1 MRPDFDCIIYGME
14 KKERLG
20 FMMAAPDRY
29 IILKEFARENRKN
42 MTLSETL
49 LWEQLRRLPS
59 TFHFRRQHIIG
70 DYIVDFVCLEQS
82 LVIEVDGGY
91 HSEPRQIEDDIFR
104 TEKLNKYGF
113 TVLRFKNE
121 QITDNIDEV
130 MRVIKEILYN
140 E

>member
-29 IILKEFARENRKN
+29 TILKEFARENRKN

-82 LVIEVDGGY
+82 LIIEVDGGY
-91 HSEPRQIEDDIFR
+91 HSEPR
-104 TEKLNKYGF
+104 
-113 TVLRFKNE
+113 
-121 QITDNIDEV
+121 
-130 MRVIKEILYN
+130 
-140 E
+140 

>member
-29 IILKEFARENRKN
+29 TILKEFARENRKN

-59 TFHFRRQHIIG
+59 TFHFILA
-70 DYIVDFVCLEQS
+70 DSDSKLCCFD
-82 LVIEVDGGY
+82 LVLDI
-91 HSEPRQIEDDIFR
+91 SPRI
-104 TEKLNKYGF
+104 
-113 TVLRFKNE
+113 
-121 QITDNIDEV
+121 
-130 MRVIKEILYN
+130 
-140 E
+140 